1 MEKLILLFISFV
13 SISSYSYSQPNK
25 PIVSEGLFTKVAD
38 YAELIVN
45 SPNRNLDSFKGYLEY
60 STDTHPIQGTK
71 CQRGICEYPMNV
83 TKFIKEM
90 ESNGWTLVSSS
101 VATRQDLSYSQ
112 YLFRKE

>member
-1 MEKLILLFISFV
+1 
-13 SISSYSYSQPNK
+13 
-25 PIVSEGLFTKVAD
+25 
-38 YAELIVN
+38 
-45 SPNRNLDSFKGYLEY
+45 
-60 STDTHPIQGTK
+60 
-71 CQRGICEYPMNV
+71 MNV